1 MKPPTSLTRLAL
13 VLLALLAAAGT
24 GYVTR
29 GVQQQ
34 AITRLGIEELPAAEF
49 FSDPRSFSEVEN
61 IRSRLE
67 GLAGRALAEARL
79 RRSGTVRPVNLAA
92 RNAGQD
98 SPALAELGRNLAE
111 FRGTGQEFLFIHE
124 LLLLLRI
131 EGLHDR
137 WLELYLDTL
146 YRNPTHELIGVF
158 AHDAVEL
165 SRKAGREPE
174 VREAFRHL
182 LDIPLEFTARSRV
195 QAASPG
201 PSIVWRE
208 GSATGRPLL

>member
-1 MKPPTSLTRLAL
+1 MTPPTSLTRLAL
-13 VLLALLAAAGT
+13 ALLALLSAAGT

-34 AITRLGIEELPAAEF
+34 AITRLGIKELPAAEF
-49 FSDPRSFSEVEN
+49 FSDARSFSEVEN
-61 IRSRLE
+61 IRARLE
-67 GLAGRALAEARL
+67 GLAGHALAEARL
-79 RRSGTVRPVNLAA
+79 RRSGTVRPVNLAT
-92 RNAGQD
+92 RKAGQD

-111 FRGTGQEFLFIHE
+111 FRGTGHEFLFIHE

-165 SRKAGREPE
+165 GRKTGREPE
-174 VREAFRHL
+174 VREAFRHVL
-182 LDIPLEFTARSRV
+182 NIPLEFTARNRV
-195 QAASPG
+195 QATSAS
-201 PSIVWRE
+201 PSIVWQE
-208 GSATGRPLL
+208 GSALSRPLL

>member
-13 VLLALLAAAGT
+13 ALLALLAAAGT

-34 AITRLGIEELPAAEF
+34 AITRLGIEDLPAAEF
-49 FSDPRSFSEVEN
+49 FSESRSFSEVEN
-61 IRSRLE
+61 VRARLE

-79 RRSGTVRPVNLAA
+79 RRSLGLRPVKLAS
-92 RNAGQD
+92 RSTEAG
-98 SPALAELGRNLAE
+98 ATAITELERGLLE
-111 FRGTGQEFLFIHE
+111 FRGTGHELLFVHE

-131 EGLHDR
+131 EGRHDR

-165 SRKAGREPE
+165 SRKTGREPE
-174 VREAFRHL
+174 VREAFRHV